1 MDNRKKI
8 EEIIRVDLAG
18 EKGAIEIYKG
28 QLAVI
33 KNKFLEK
40 DIKEML
46 KKEEQHFKKY
56 SIRKGYLL

>member
-1 MDNRKKI
+1 MSYKKKI

-33 KNKFLEK
+33 K
-40 DIKEML
+40 D
-46 KKEEQHFKKY
+46 Q
-56 SIRKGYLL
+56 YLSREI